1 MINSVMSFA
10 CDECDGYGYLF
21 FGDNEN
27 YDTEP
32 CDCALTPNFTNY
44 KIN

>member
-10 CDECDGYGYLF
+10 CDECNGYGYLF

-27 YDTEP
+27 YDTEA
-32 CDCALTPNFTNY
+32 CDCLDVKQFNNQTN
-44 KIN
+44 